1 MDLLCFFCN
10 EFLIKNL
17 ITSHKTVGFS
27 RMVQDTVH
35 SSLSFFLLLH
45 LHKHAAH
52 TTHIRVLRFCAQY
65 ILLKYHVH
73 TCCIQY
79 SHMYCTHTHTH
90 IYIYHTPAN
99 HTHSNII
106 YTCHAHPKHI
116 QTIMCTLHIHTRTY
130 TLKHTQTHYLTLF
143 MHMYTYTHPHTAP
156 ADLIRL
162 ILPNTLRP
170 RHVPQ
175 VLSHH
180 PLRDPVKQCPLCPH
194 ATI

>member
-1 MDLLCFFCN
+1 MTCTLLVSVGWFRIQC
-10 EFLIKNL
+10 
-17 ITSHKTVGFS
+17 TVVFPS
-27 RMVQDTVH
+27 SCYYIYTNMQPTPHIYEYYVSAH
-35 SSLSFFLLLH
+35 SIYCSN
-45 LHKHAAH
+45 
-52 TTHIRVLRFCAQY
+52 IMC
-65 ILLKYHVH
+65 IHVAYSIH
-73 TCCIQY
+73 TC
-79 SHMYCTHTHTH
+79 TAHTHTH

-143 MHMYTYTHPHTAP
+143 MHMCTYIHTYPHTAP